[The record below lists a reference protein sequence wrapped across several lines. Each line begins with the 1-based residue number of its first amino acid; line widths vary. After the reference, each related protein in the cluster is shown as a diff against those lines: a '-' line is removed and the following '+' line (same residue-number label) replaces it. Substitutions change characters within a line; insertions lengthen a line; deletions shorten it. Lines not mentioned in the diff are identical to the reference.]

1 MISLFPQ
8 DTYKGRKNG
17 IRKDIGEKLEAL
29 NPKFLRFPGGC
40 LVEGKT
46 LEDAYDWKDSIGNG
60 LEFTIN
66 EEKTYGDVAT
76 RPLGVNLWGSSNASR
91 NPYYMTYGIGFY
103 EYFLLSED
111 AEQNL
116 YPLLMLDS
124 LA

>member
-1 MISLFPQ
+1 M
-8 DTYKGRKNG
+8 
-17 IRKDIGEKLEAL
+17 
-29 NPKFLRFPGGC
+29 
-40 LVEGKT
+40 
-46 LEDAYDWKDSIGNG
+46 EDAYDWKDSIGNG

-111 AEQNL
+111 LGAEPIPIVNAGLSCLIQGTRRTGTPAQAFDIGTEEFNQ
-116 YPLLMLDS
+116 
-124 LA
+124 